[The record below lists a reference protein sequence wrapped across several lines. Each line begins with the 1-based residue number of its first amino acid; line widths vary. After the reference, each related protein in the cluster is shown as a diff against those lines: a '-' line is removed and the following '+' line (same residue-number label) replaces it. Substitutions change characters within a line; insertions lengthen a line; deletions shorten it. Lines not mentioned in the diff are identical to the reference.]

1 MLPEKMSEKKATI
14 DISIM
19 TIFSIVI
26 VALFIVTLLGKGT
39 NITQPQGTAT
49 GKSMEGL
56 LAKLEFLDKDG
67 ERIDHSLYVA
77 KGRWLVGF
85 GTGVELVTFE
95 DNGKVHE
102 FKRPLKRDT
111 SNGCDSGASVCLCIC
126 ASEDCTSA
134 EMCRTLDKV
143 SALSY
148 DAGQEG
154 KLVVKGGNDGDGIPL
169 ALSIIATG
177 DKTNRALTVH
187 KAS

>member
-56 LAKLEFLDKDG
+56 LAKLEFLDKEE
-67 ERIDHSLYVA
+67 ERVDHSLYVA

-85 GTGVELVTFE
+85 RYGQSQVDTFI
-95 DNGKVHE
+95 
-102 FKRPLKRDT
+102 RPLKRDT
-111 SNGCDSGASVCLCIC
+111 SYGCSSGTSTCLCVC
-126 ASEDCTSA
+126 ASDTCSSV
-134 EMCRTLDKV
+134 EMCQTLDKV
-143 SALSY
+143 QDITYNGGSLVI
-148 DAGQEG
+148 EG
-154 KLVVKGGNDGDGIPL
+154 GDDGDNIPV
-169 ALSIIATG
+169 ALSIKAVG
-177 DKTNRALTVH
+177 DKNNRKLEFDRL
-187 KAS
+187 SP